1 MIRGLFRWSGGII
14 AIALLLVAGGTAWL
28 LATES
33 GARWL
38 LHRASPF
45 LPGPLQIGEVHGTLL
60 RGLEFR
66 DAKWTDQAAEVSVRS
81 LDTRV
86 ELLPLLRR
94 QVLVSHLAVRNVDV
108 SVRKAPPAD
117 DGAEPFSIDIPLMLR
132 LRDASIDSARI
143 VSDGNEFLIDSV
155 RVIGELSGSELKIQR
170 FDLRSALADVAL
182 SGEATLKGDYAIDA
196 AAAWELRLADQPP
209 VSGILGLRGDARRYE
224 LKHDLDAPYEIAT
237 RGTVAFADDGIT
249 LDLENSWAAARIAR
263 GDAPALELVDGKLR
277 VSGNVTSLSFDGAT
291 TVSSANIPAV
301 SVQTN
306 GRFDGERIDFE
317 SLSAANDWG
326 QLRAKGQL
334 LITPELSWSFDV
346 ALSEVDPSVA
356 DARLNGS
363 LALAAKTSGRLVQ
376 GLPSL
381 KLVIERLSGDLN
393 GYPVGGSGAIAYV
406 KERLKF
412 DNAIVRVG
420 DNRIDFHGF
429 YGRELGID
437 ADANFPDLSQ
447 LGLGVAGVVNGR
459 FRLASDLN
467 TFEASGSIRGESLAW
482 NGLAIDTIT
491 ADFDLPVDGD
501 GTIVLQAA
509 SAEQGNVS
517 TEIQG
522 RFLDDE
528 WSGAVRTMQL
538 SRDWM
543 GEWALRDAATF
554 SLSRSRLNIDKFCLG
569 TTSLDGNVCGAIR
582 YERSGP
588 LQFEASIDDL
598 PLAALPRYL
607 PEGATLLGEIAA
619 EARGEFANGQLNSS
633 LLVEVR
639 GLGLIATFEGDEASA
654 MFEKAALRATV
665 VNNRLD
671 GEFEFKLENSVDH
684 VSGTLGL
691 DNLFDQRSPLRGQGD
706 LELNDL
712 ALVSF
717 FLPEV
722 ANPKGRVSG
731 RIEAEGSLAA
741 PELRGEIGLRDGA
754 VDIRRAG
761 ISVSEIGLLL
771 RQSQAGELS
780 LQGSAKSGEGY
791 LQIDGKTSFSAE
803 SGLRSEIRLEG
814 EDFGLSRLPDLQ
826 VTASPT
832 IAVLLDDRETRI
844 SGELGIPQASITVQS
859 VPEATEKP
867 SADVVVHR
875 GEAAATIQPRRFLYV
890 DVTTKLGEAVSFN
903 GFGLT
908 TRLEG
913 SVRINGDSRT
923 PYQGRGRVVLRE
935 GRYQAYGQ
943 NLEIESGELIFNG
956 PLTNP
961 ALNVRATRTASD
973 KTVAGIQLTGT
984 PAQLKS
990 EVYSEPPLGD
1000 AEALSYLLTGR
1011 PLSNASSAEGDML
1024 NQAAFALGLTTAGS
1038 VASRIRN
1045 ELGLE
1050 TLGFQGSAENR
1061 QLVAGKRFGDR
1072 LFVEYAY
1079 GVVDSLGTLL
1089 LRYQLSQRLVVES
1102 RSGTVRNVDVVYSV
1116 KKP

>member
-1 MIRGLFRWSGGII
+1 
-14 AIALLLVAGGTAWL
+14 
-28 LATES
+28 
-33 GARWL
+33 
-38 LHRASPF
+38 
-45 LPGPLQIGEVHGTLL
+45 
-60 RGLEFR
+60 
-66 DAKWTDQAAEVSVRS
+66 
-81 LDTRV
+81 
-86 ELLPLLRR
+86 
-94 QVLVSHLAVRNVDV
+94 
-108 SVRKAPPAD
+108 
-117 DGAEPFSIDIPLMLR
+117 
-132 LRDASIDSARI
+132 
-143 VSDGNEFLIDSV
+143 
-155 RVIGELSGSELKIQR
+155 
-170 FDLRSALADVAL
+170 
-182 SGEATLKGDYAIDA
+182 
-196 AAAWELRLADQPP
+196 
-209 VSGILGLRGDARRYE
+209 
-224 LKHDLDAPYEIAT
+224 
-237 RGTVAFADDGIT
+237 
-249 LDLENSWAAARIAR
+249 
-263 GDAPALELVDGKLR
+263 
-277 VSGNVTSLSFDGAT
+277 
-291 TVSSANIPAV
+291 
-301 SVQTN
+301 
-306 GRFDGERIDFE
+306 
-317 SLSAANDWG
+317 
-326 QLRAKGQL
+326 
-334 LITPELSWSFDV
+334 
-346 ALSEVDPSVA
+346 
-356 DARLNGS
+356 
-363 LALAAKTSGRLVQ
+363 
-376 GLPSL
+376 
-381 KLVIERLSGDLN
+381 
-393 GYPVGGSGAIAYV
+393 
-406 KERLKF
+406 
-412 DNAIVRVG
+412 
-420 DNRIDFHGF
+420 
-429 YGRELGID
+429 
-437 ADANFPDLSQ
+437 
-447 LGLGVAGVVNGR
+447 
-459 FRLASDLN
+459 
-467 TFEASGSIRGESLAW
+467 
-482 NGLAIDTIT
+482 
-491 ADFDLPVDGD
+491 
-501 GTIVLQAA
+501 
-509 SAEQGNVS
+509 
-517 TEIQG
+517 
-522 RFLDDE
+522 
-528 WSGAVRTMQL
+528 
-538 SRDWM
+538 
-543 GEWALRDAATF
+543 
-554 SLSRSRLNIDKFCLG
+554 
-569 TTSLDGNVCGAIR
+569 
-582 YERSGP
+582 
-588 LQFEASIDDL
+588 
-598 PLAALPRYL
+598 
-607 PEGATLLGEIAA
+607 
-619 EARGEFANGQLNSS
+619 
-633 LLVEVR
+633 
-639 GLGLIATFEGDEASA
+639 